1 MNIFHSILAAGFEQ
15 RFLVMVFVA
24 AILIW
29 SRKAWDLYVASFTL
43 LLAFVSFFEINVL
56 SDLDRASAFYSTL
69 SSLAFFVVLFVFSL
83 VVSIPDS
90 AGESKTAK
98 DYRLK
103 RFMFSDLSAID
114 VVLSILFMAC
124 FISWSFVS
132 HSS

>member
-1 MNIFHSILAAGFEQ
+1 MNIFHSILVVGFEE

-29 SRKAWDLYVASFTL
+29 SRKAWDLYVAAFTL

-90 AGESKTAK
+90 AGDSKTAK
-98 DYRLK
+98 DYRLR

-114 VVLSILFMAC
+114 VVLSILFMVC
-124 FISWSFVS
+124 FILWAFIS